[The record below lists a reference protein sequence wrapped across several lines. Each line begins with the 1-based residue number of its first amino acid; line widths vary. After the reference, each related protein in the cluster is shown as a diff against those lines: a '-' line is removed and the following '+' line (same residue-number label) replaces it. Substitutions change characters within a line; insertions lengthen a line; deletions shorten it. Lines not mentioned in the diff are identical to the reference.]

1 MKNLALEDWIGIF
14 NTINDAITI
23 HDNDFNIIHANE
35 AAEKMLKSSSR
46 EILSRK
52 CYQSY
57 HGTDRPPKV
66 CPSCKTL
73 KTGKAT
79 AAEVFEPHL
88 NKYVEIKALPRINK
102 KGKITG
108 LIHVVRDFT
117 RRHVMEEDLKQ
128 KAGAL
133 EETNTALR
141 VLLDHRKKDEENL
154 TENIICNVKNLV
166 FPYIT
171 KLKNNKLKSE
181 ELTYLNII
189 ETNLN
194 EILSPFSRRLL
205 SRVGRFTPK
214 ELLVVNL
221 IKDGQKD
228 KDTAAILNM
237 SLDTVKTHRKNIRK
251 KLGIN
256 NNKVNLHTYLLSQ

>member
-1 MKNLALEDWIGIF
+1 LKNLALEDRIGIF
-14 NTINDAITI
+14 DTINDAITI
-23 HDNDFNIIHANE
+23 HDDDYNIIHANE
-35 AAEKMLKSSSR
+35 AAEKMLKLSSR
-46 EILSRK
+46 EIRSRK

-57 HGTDRPPKV
+57 HGSDKPPKV

-73 KTGKAT
+73 KRGKAT

-102 KGKITG
+102 KGKIIG

-117 RRHVMEEDLKQ
+117 RRHAMEEELKK
-128 KAGAL
+128 KAGML
-133 EETNTALR
+133 EETNTALK
-141 VLLDHRKKDEENL
+141 VLLDHRKRDEEYL
-154 TENIICNVKNLV
+154 SENIICNVQNLLL
-166 FPYIT
+166 PYIT
-171 KLKNNKLKSE
+171 KLKNNNLKPE

-194 EILSPFSRRLL
+194 EILSPFSRSLL
-205 SRVGRFTPK
+205 SKDGRFTPK
-214 ELLVVNL
+214 ELLVINL
-221 IKDGQKD
+221 IKDGRKD
-228 KDTAAILNM
+228 KDTAEILNM

-256 NNKVNLHTYLLSQ
+256 NKKTNLQTHLLSQ